1 MENLKFTRQVLYD
14 LVWSSPIRSI
24 CNKYAITEHEIKV
37 ACKKYNIPTPL
48 VGHWSKLEFGKQ
60 VTVIPLPVSVDINQ
74 EIIFK
79 AKVDNKGLI
88 IKEESNL
95 KTLQLEIE
103 KQLNSKLIVP
113 DRLTNPDKLIIT
125 AKETLTEKDRY
136 VNNGLVSCRR
146 GELDIKVSKA
156 NISRVL
162 RFMDSLIKALY
173 ARGHSIKVTDE
184 STYLEMKNLK
194 IKISIREK
202 TKRVQR
208 EQKSSSWI
216 IYDYIPTGKL
226 VFKVD
231 ETFIDREWTEG
242 TVPFENQLSVILAK
256 LEILADILTQKKLEI
271 RLWHENYERERQ
283 IEKDF
288 QKRKE
293 DDLLAFK
300 DTLNKAERWNKANNL
315 RNYINEVE
323 SRAITNNNLT
333 EETKDWLIWARNK
346 ADWYDP
352 FIELDDE
359 LLNDIDKETLTMK
372 KKFYN

>member
-1 MENLKFTRQVLYD
+1 MENLKFTRQELYD
-14 LVWSSPIRSI
+14 LVWSSPIRTIAS
-24 CNKYAITEHEIKV
+24 KYAITEHEIKV
-37 ACKKYNIPTPL
+37 ACNKYNIPTPL
-48 VGHWSKLEFGKQ
+48 TGHWSKLEFGKQ

-103 KQLNSKLIVP
+103 KQLNSILIVP
-113 DRLTNPDKLIIT
+113 DRLTNPDKLIVI

-184 STYLEMKNLK
+184 STYLEIKNLK

-242 TVPFENQLSVILAK
+242 TVPFENQLSVIVAK

-271 RLWHENYERERQ
+271 RLWHEKYERERQ

-300 DTLNKAERWNKANNL
+300 DTLNKAERWHKADNL

-323 SRAITNNNLT
+323 SRAIADNNLT
-333 EETKDWLIWARNK
+333 EEIKTWIIWARKK

-352 FIELDDE
+352 FIEDKDE
-359 LLNDIDKETLTMK
+359 LLNEIDKETLTVK
-372 KKFYN
+372 RKY

>member
-1 MENLKFTRQVLYD
+1 MENLKFTIKELYD
-14 LVWSSPIRSI
+14 LVWSSPIRTI

-48 VGHWSKLEFGKQ
+48 AGHWSKLEFGKQ
-60 VTVIPLPVSVDINQ
+60 VTVIPLAVSVDINQ

-103 KQLNSKLIVP
+103 KQLNSILVVP
-113 DRLTNPDKLIIT
+113 DRLTNPDKLIVI

-146 GELDIKVSKA
+146 GELDIKVSKT

-162 RFMDSLIKALY
+162 RFMDTFIKGLY
-173 ARGHSIKVTDE
+173 VRGHSIKVTDE

-202 TKRVQR
+202 IKRVQR
-208 EQKSSSWI
+208 EQKNSSWI

-300 DTLNKAERWNKANNL
+300 DTLNKAERWHKANNL

-323 SRAITNNNLT
+323 SRAISKGNLT
-333 EETKDWLIWARNK
+333 EEIKKWLIWARKK